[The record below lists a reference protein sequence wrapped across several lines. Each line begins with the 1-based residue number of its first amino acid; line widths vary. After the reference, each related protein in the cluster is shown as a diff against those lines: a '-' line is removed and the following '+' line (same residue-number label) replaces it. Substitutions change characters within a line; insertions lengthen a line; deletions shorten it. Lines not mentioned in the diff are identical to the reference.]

1 MEAAPKR
8 QFRIHHGL
16 GRGGFGEVYRATMT
30 SQGGL
35 KAEVAVKLL
44 RLDQDQ
50 QGQAMRRL
58 RDEGKLLAALR
69 HPTILRVY
77 DLAVL
82 EGRVGLV
89 TEFVDGQDLTGCIH
103 PDADPMPLKV
113 LLEVIEHVAEGLQAA
128 HEAVSPETGDPLNL
142 VHRDIKPSN
151 LRLSRHGEVKI
162 LDFGIARADT
172 EDREAHT
179 ASQATLGS
187 LAYMAPER
195 FDREAPGP
203 AADIYGL
210 GCVLYEALAGRRYHE
225 DAVPI
230 DMVRLAASADAY
242 AQHRAQAF
250 ESLDLTIPDD
260 IVMLLHEMLSHA
272 AAERPTAADVAARCE
287 EIGGRLGGPS
297 LKRWARQRHWP
308 PPELVPS
315 PYDGRMLSDGTVSSG
330 SIGTSFS
337 YEPDPTEDT
346 FQLDG
351 PVATVEGPTV
361 VDPLP
366 PEAPPARRRAPI
378 AALALGLLFGLGLA
392 LWWSTGPPPPSRP
405 VPAPIPVAPAPV
417 PVPVPVPAPR
427 IDTGPAPAPAPVPVA
442 APQPE
447 PAPAPTPEPQP
458 EPEPLP
464 APEPEPDPEP
474 DPEPEPVAPEPGT
487 VTVHGGRLVKLVGDN
502 GTFTTGT
509 VPGGRYE
516 VFLERGGQVDSFG
529 VFEVPSRGQ
538 LTFRCN
544 AMTFACDAER

>member
-103 PDADPMPLKV
+103 PDTDPMPLKV

-128 HEAVSPETGDPLNL
+128 HEARSPETGEPLNL

-172 EDREAHT
+172 ADREAHT

-195 FDREAPGP
+195 FDRDAPGP

-330 SIGTSFS
+330 SIGTSLS

-366 PEAPPARRRAPI
+366 TEAPPPRRRAPI
-378 AALALGLLFGLGLA
+378 AALALGLLVGLGLA
-392 LWWSTGPPPPSRP
+392 LWWSTRPPPPPPRP
-405 VPAPIPVAPAPV
+405 VPARVPAAPAPL
-417 PVPVPVPAPR
+417 PAPPP
-427 IDTGPAPAPAPVPVA
+427 T
-442 APQPE
+442 PE
-447 PAPAPTPEPQP
+447 PAPEPQPQP
-458 EPEPLP
+458 EPE
-464 APEPEPDPEP
+464 
-474 DPEPEPVAPEPGT
+474 PEPEPVAPEPGT